1 MVDKGPLLTSA
12 IIFYLSIGAAI
23 FQVLEEPNWK
33 LAVKQYRS
41 QKDKI
46 LEAYPCLT
54 KTDLDRI
61 LEVVSDAA
69 GQGVTISGT
78 KTFNNWN
85 WPNAVIF
92 AATVITT
99 IGYGNIAPK
108 TSAGR
113 AFCIFYGLFGVP
125 LCLTWISELGKFFG
139 GRAKHLGLYLTK
151 KGFSLRKAQ
160 FTCTAIFL
168 LWGVLVHLVLPP
180 FVFMSQ
186 EGWTYL
192 EGFYFSFV
200 TLTTIGFGDL
210 VAGVE
215 PNKEYPALYRYF
227 VEVWIYLGLAWLS
240 LFFNWKVRMVIEA
253 HKALKK
259 RRRLRKLSLDELQY
273 YKKSQK
279 AAPHLPPTPNDV
291 NIFGFLSKKQEGY
304 NDLIKQI
311 GSSKDGRNGSRAN
324 IITKSKVA
332 RSKSCSDTPTFHTIL
347 NLERSPR
354 QKRRYSFSERVTVA
368 FSKSKNYLLGADNGL
383 LLTADHIE
391 GDPEVEQAQGGENQ
405 LDKHV
410 DLEDGAADY
419 GLDGQRGSDCKEY
432 QPLNANI
439 TFVDENFLT
448 NNLNDDDD
456 DNDDSKGKLSIATCE
471 ENIEVIN
478 LEDQSSES
486 EGLVFTS
493 DASENSR
500 SYDQLVEEYTK
511 EENIF

>member
-1 MVDKGPLLTSA
+1 
-12 IIFYLSIGAAI
+12 
-23 FQVLEEPNWK
+23 
-33 LAVKQYRS
+33 
-41 QKDKI
+41 
-46 LEAYPCLT
+46 
-54 KTDLDRI
+54 
-61 LEVVSDAA
+61 
-69 GQGVTISGT
+69 
-78 KTFNNWN
+78 
-85 WPNAVIF
+85 
-92 AATVITT
+92 
-99 IGYGNIAPK
+99 
-108 TSAGR
+108 
-113 AFCIFYGLFGVP
+113 
-125 LCLTWISELGKFFG
+125 
-139 GRAKHLGLYLTK
+139 
-151 KGFSLRKAQ
+151 
-160 FTCTAIFL
+160 
-168 LWGVLVHLVLPP
+168 
-180 FVFMSQ
+180 
-186 EGWTYL
+186 
-192 EGFYFSFV
+192 
-200 TLTTIGFGDL
+200 
-210 VAGVE
+210 
-215 PNKEYPALYRYF
+215 
-227 VEVWIYLGLAWLS
+227 
-240 LFFNWKVRMVIEA
+240 MVIEA

-311 GSSKDGRNGSRAN
+311 GSSKDGRNGNRAN

-391 GDPEVEQAQGGENQ
+391 GDPEVEQAQRGENQ

-456 DNDDSKGKLSIATCE
+456 NDDSKGKLSIATCE

-493 DASENSR
+493 DGSENSR

-511 EENIF
+511 EENIFWSGRLHFYHRSYVWPTEPLATDLKRLALFDQFGGIKTHY